1 MWFLVVGVCL
11 TSCNK
16 NEGGPAFKS
25 VLEIDLGNISKKN
38 SKFSCYVVFT
48 NNDDKASFKVKQLV
62 ADLKINGKDAGTPL
76 TDEAIEVLP
85 HSEFKVPV
93 HFEIHPDD
101 FITVAEGEN
110 YPESLPVKLE
120 GTLTL
125 TDANGKEVKVDFS
138 HEESVV
144 INIKKEERQEEKEA
158 KKEERKAKREL
169 KKKEKEEH

>member
-1 MWFLVVGVCL
+1 MLFLVAGVLL

-38 SKFSCYVVFT
+38 SKFSCYIVFT

-76 TDEAIEVLP
+76 SDEPIEVLP
-85 HSEFKVPV
+85 HSEFKVPIN
-93 HFEIHPDD
+93 FEIHSDD
-101 FITVAEGEN
+101 FISVGEGEN

-125 TDANGKEVKVDFS
+125 TDANGKEIRVDFN

-144 INIKKEERQEEKEA
+144 VNIKKEERQEEKEA
-158 KKEERKAKREL
+158 KKEERNAKREL
-169 KKKEKEEH
+169 KKKEREEN